1 MTSDMPTKSNI
12 SQILG
17 LEQSQGYRKY
27 MKWLLVLILLIM
39 AGVIIAL
46 IWMRSKD
53 SAAVVYQTREVKRGN
68 LVVTVTA
75 TGNLEPTDQVDVGT
89 EVSGTIESVE
99 VDYNDSV
106 QVGQVLARL
115 DLTKFEAQV
124 LKSKAALEAAQA
136 KVMEAEATVS
146 EAQKELA
153 RLERVR
159 TLSNNKVPS
168 EHELDAA
175 VASLKRAQALKAS
188 AKAQVF
194 EARAILEFN
203 ETDLA
208 KAVIHSP
215 INGIVLDRNVE
226 PGQTV
231 AASLQAPVLFTLAE
245 DLARMELHVAVDEA
259 DVGHV
264 KKGQE
269 AVFTV
274 DAYPDRRFPARI
286 GQVRFGSQTVSGV
299 VTYVTVLNVDNS
311 DLLLRPGLT
320 ATADITVKKV
330 EDAILVPNSALRFTP
345 PVKEDESQ
353 SDGGGIV
360 NSLLPRR
367 PKSWKKQH
375 REDSTARNTQQRV
388 WVERDGKLVAVS
400 VMTGATDGILTEII
414 EGDIEPGMAVVVD
427 ILEAAR

>member
-1 MTSDMPTKSNI
+1 MTFDMQTKTHI
-12 SQILG
+12 SQTLG

-27 MKWLLVLILLIM
+27 IKWLVLILLVMGGI
-39 AGVIIAL
+39 IIAVM
-46 IWMRSKD
+46 WMRSED
-53 SAAVVYQTREVKRGN
+53 SEAVVYRTQEAKRGN
-68 LVVTVTA
+68 LIVTVTA

-89 EVSGTIESVE
+89 EVSGTVETVE
-99 VDYNDSV
+99 VDYNDPV

-115 DLTKFEAQV
+115 DLTKFHAQV

-136 KVMEAEATVS
+136 KIMEAEATVS

-159 TLSNNKVPS
+159 GLSNNKVPS
-168 EHELDAA
+168 EHEMDRA
-175 VASLKRAQALKAS
+175 VAALRRAQALEAS
-188 AKAQVF
+188 SRAQVL
-194 EARAILEFN
+194 EARATLEFN

-245 DLARMELHVAVDEA
+245 DLTRMELHVAVDEA

-274 DAYPDRRFPARI
+274 DAYPDRCFPARI
-286 GQVRFGSQTVSGV
+286 SQVRFGSQTVSGV
-299 VTYVTVLNVDNS
+299 VTYVTILNVDNS
-311 DLLLRPGLT
+311 DLFLLPGLT
-320 ATADITVKKV
+320 ATADITVKNV
-330 EDAILVPNSALRFTP
+330 EDALLVPNSALRFTP
-345 PVKEDESQ
+345 PFKEDESQ
-353 SDGGGIV
+353 SDEGGIV

-367 PKSWKKQH
+367 PKSWKKQ
-375 REDSTARNTQQRV
+375 RKDTTAKNTQQRV
-388 WVERDGKLVAVS
+388 WVERDGELVAVA
-400 VMTGATDGILTEII
+400 VTTGATDGILTEIVD
-414 EGDIEPGMAVVVD
+414 GDIEPGIAVVVD
-427 ILEAAR
+427 IMEAGR

>member
-12 SQILG
+12 SQTLG

-388 WVERDGKLVAVS
+388 WVERDGQLVAVS